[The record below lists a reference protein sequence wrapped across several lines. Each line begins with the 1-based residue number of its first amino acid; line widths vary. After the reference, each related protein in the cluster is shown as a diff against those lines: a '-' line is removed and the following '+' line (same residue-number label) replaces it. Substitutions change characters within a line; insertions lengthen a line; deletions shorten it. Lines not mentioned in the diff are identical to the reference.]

1 MNDASFQAR
10 RVIEALRTGV
20 PTHDAVRMLGAG
32 QPDLERKADQLFKD
46 IQGGRTRDAAGF
58 IFNGG
63 FGSGKSHLLE
73 ALACKALEQGFVV
86 SRTVISRNLPLQSPL
101 PILFDLLSNTESR
114 AHQEDALVNMMSD
127 ARFDL
132 RSDLSGL
139 RKWARKETDEG
150 RLAPF
155 FLASLNALRQVKYG
169 ASDSDFHTIIEYW
182 SGSSVPV
189 SELNQLFRR
198 CAPHITDRKPPLAA
212 ERPRQTVR
220 FLAQLFLELG
230 HSGWIILFDE
240 LELIRLH
247 GPVARGKAYAE
258 IGRWFALGEAAP
270 IRGLG
275 AIGSITPDF
284 VYAYIDPTT
293 PSGQADAA
301 KVPTKM
307 SLSVAN
313 VALAQSAIDGMKFIV
328 SEQENVCERPDN
340 ERLVAIQMLIRDRYE
355 QAYRCPTPSLPIETQ
370 AASELKS
377 IRTQIRRWITLW
389 DLHRQGRL
397 DQVEVG
403 IVAPNPE
410 DALEEDT

>member
-1 MNDASFQAR
+1 MDEASFQAR
-10 RVIEALRTGV
+10 QVIEALRTGV

-32 QPDLERKADQLFKD
+32 QPELERKADQLLQD
-46 IQGGRTRDAAGF
+46 VQTGRTRDAAGF

-73 ALACKALEQGFVV
+73 ALAGRAIEQGFVV
-86 SRTVISRNLPLQSPL
+86 SRTVISRNLPLQNPL
-101 PILFDLLSNTESR
+101 PILFDLVSNTESR
-114 AHQEDALVNMMSD
+114 THKEDALLNTMSD
-127 ARFDL
+127 ALFDL

-155 FLASLNALRQVKYG
+155 FIASLNALRQVAYG
-169 ASDSDFHTIIEYW
+169 TSDFNTIIEYW
-182 SGSSVPV
+182 SGANVPV

-198 CAPHITDRKPPLAA
+198 CAPHIIDKKPPLAA

-230 HSGWIILFDE
+230 HPGWIILFDE

-258 IGRWFALGEAAP
+258 IGRWFAPGEFKSTP
-270 IRGLG
+270 GLA

-284 VYAYIDPTT
+284 VYAYIDATT

-301 KVPTKM
+301 KVPMRM
-307 SLSVAN
+307 SLSAAN
-313 VALAQSAIDGMKFIV
+313 VASAQLAIDGMNFIV
-328 SEQENVCERPDN
+328 AQQENVCERPDN
-340 ERLVAIQMLIRDRYE
+340 ERLAAIQLLIRRSYE
-355 QAYRCPTPSLPIETQ
+355 QAYGCAVPALPIDAQ
-370 AASELKS
+370 GASDLKS

-389 DLHRQGRL
+389 DLHRQGRFEE
-397 DQVEVG
+397 VEVG
-403 IVAPNPE
+403 IVTPNPE
-410 DALEEDT
+410 DSVGDET